1 MAVDQE
7 SLKSRFSYL
16 VPLNKLPADRQAR
29 LLAQSEVIE
38 LRKKDILFRQGDRD
52 DFTYYV
58 LEGDLEML
66 ADESLIKRVS
76 GGDGASFQPLAQL
89 QPRQMTAVAK
99 TKASVL
105 RVRRSLLEQLLS
117 LDVPEHDNALPDGVE
132 VEEMEVEHSADWLMT
147 LLQSELFTRIPP
159 SNIQGL
165 LDTLEPIEVKAG
177 DEIIK
182 QGEPGEYYYAL
193 QRGTCEVVRKGSNK
207 REIRLAELGP
217 GDTFGEEALISGARR
232 NATVRMTSDGELAR
246 LTKADFT
253 RLIKAPLL
261 TAVSRAE
268 AEARVASGARW
279 LDVRFEDEHGHNG
292 LPGSLNIPLGV
303 LRTRAA
309 ELDDGGRYV
318 AYCDSGGRSSAAAF
332 LLAERGFDVC
342 YVEGGAVDEPLAP
355 PSAPGAPAA
364 PAASSTPAPPP
375 TVAPPVVSTSAPV
388 VTAAPPPAEL
398 MLEAAARASSL
409 GAEVAKADLTI
420 EQAQKMM
427 AEAQAMKAEA
437 ERYVADKLERERAR
451 LSNELAE
458 LQHKVSEAEGLKAA
472 LGAREQAAQA
482 EAARQQAEA
491 AAREQAV
498 RAELERRQA
507 EAVAQEQAL
516 RAEIER
522 RQAEVAAREQATR
535 RELEQQQAE
544 AVAREQAARAELERL
559 QAEAS
564 QREQAA
570 RAELERLRAE
580 AAAREQAAHAE
591 LERQRAEAAAREQ
604 AARAELERQQAEVA
618 AREQASREALAR
630 QQAEIAA
637 QARAQ
642 ELEFEARTVD
652 LHQRME
658 EEARRLNERL
668 AEAERVRGELAA
680 QQHVAQQAE
689 AARHSLA
696 EEQARIQQ
704 EAAALNH
711 KLAEV
716 EQLKTTLERQQRA
729 SELEVAS
736 RQRLQEQQQRI
747 EQEAALLTTRLAEA
761 EKLKATLLKQ
771 QALAEQEV
779 AREHEEVDQR
789 LAALEQTAAA
799 RLREEEQRLA
809 ELYQQQADRLESL
822 QAGREAELRDALRK
836 ELAAERG
843 KFEMAVS
850 RATAELERARE
861 ERAAAIAAKEAT
873 AAEARRMIEDY
884 KRQQQALLAEQQT
897 IFAREREK
905 LRAEAERIDKL
916 KAEAMRVRREAE
928 AYKAAAERELSE
940 ARQRQAA
947 TSNAGARRE
956 IDDAINEIQER
967 ASAANRELN
976 QAIEAETAI
985 VSAAEEHED
994 ELERTYNT
1002 ATEINQLLHKE
1013 LKDWVGEHEE
1023 AQDSHLQR
1031 EILARQKEMVERI
1044 RARAAAAK
1052 AEQKQRAQDML
1063 DEIQLQLTQGK

>member
-7 SLKSRFSYL
+7 SLKSRFGYL

-29 LLAQSEVIE
+29 LLAQSDVLE

-52 DFTYYV
+52 DFTFYV
-58 LEGDLEML
+58 LEGDLEMF

-76 GGDGASFQPLAQL
+76 GGEGASFQPLAQL

-99 TKASVL
+99 TKVSVL

-117 LDVPEHDNALPDGVE
+117 LDTPEPLGNDIPSGVE
-132 VEEMEVEHSADWLMT
+132 VEEIEAEHGADWLMT

-165 LDTLEPIEVKAG
+165 LDTLEPIEVSAG
-177 DEIIK
+177 EEIIK

-232 NATVRMTSDGELAR
+232 NATVRMTSDGGLAR

-261 TAVSRAE
+261 TAVTRAA
-268 AEARVASGARW
+268 AEQRVAAGARW
-279 LDVRFEDEHGHNG
+279 LDVRFEDEHAHNG

-303 LRTRAA
+303 LRTRAD
-309 ELDDGGRYV
+309 ELDSTGSYV

-332 LLAERGFDVC
+332 LLAERGFEVC
-342 YVEGGAVDEPLAP
+342 YVEGGAVDEPAP
-355 PSAPGAPAA
+355 IAPAA
-364 PAASSTPAPPP
+364 RAPATAGGAPPP
-375 TVAPPVVSTSAPV
+375 TPPSPPPVVSTSAPV
-388 VTAAPPPAEL
+388 VVAAPPPSD
-398 MLEAAARASSL
+398 MVLEAAARASSL

-437 ERYVADKLERERAR
+437 DQYVADKLERERAR
-451 LSNELAE
+451 LAGEFAE
-458 LQHKVSEAEGLKAA
+458 LQQKVNETERLKAA
-472 LGAREQAAQA
+472 LAEREQAART

-491 AAREQAV
+491 LAREQAS

-507 EAVAQEQAL
+507 EAEQREQAI

-522 RQAEVAAREQATR
+522 QKADSLAREQAAR
-535 RELEQQQAE
+535 AEWEQQQAE
-544 AVAREQAARAELERL
+544 AVARERAARRELERL
-559 QAEAS
+559 QAD
-564 QREQAA
+564 
-570 RAELERLRAE
+570 
-580 AAAREQAAHAE
+580 AAAREQTI
-591 LERQRAEAAAREQ
+591 
-604 AARAELERQQAEVA
+604 RAELERQQAEVA
-618 AREQASREALAR
+618 AREQASRAALERQQAEVAAREQASHSALERQQAEALAR
-630 QQAEIAA
+630 EQVARQELERQQAALAA
-637 QARAQ
+637 QAHAHEQ
-642 ELEFEARTVD
+642 ALEARTAD

-658 EEARRLNERL
+658 SETQRLNERL
-668 AEAERVRGELAA
+668 AEAEQIRAALAA
-680 QQHVAQQAE
+680 QQQE
-689 AARHSLA
+689 AARAETDRQRLH
-696 EEQARIQQ
+696 EEQARIAE
-704 EAAALNH
+704 EAVKLDR

-716 EQLKTTLERQQRA
+716 EQMKATVERQQRA
-729 SELEVAS
+729 SELETAS

-747 EQEAALLTTRLAEA
+747 EHEAQVLTTRLAET
-761 EKLKATLLKQ
+761 EKLKAALLEQ
-771 QALAEQEV
+771 QTLAEQEV
-779 AREHEEVDQR
+779 AREHEEVDKR
-789 LAALEQTAAA
+789 LAELEETAAA
-799 RLREEEQRLA
+799 RLRDEEQRLA

-843 KFEMAVS
+843 KFELAVS

-873 AAEARRMIEDY
+873 AADAARMIEDY
-884 KRQQQALLAEQQT
+884 KRQQQALLGEQQA

-905 LRAEAERIDKL
+905 LRAEAERIEKL
-916 KAEAMRVRREAE
+916 KAEAMRVRKEAE
-928 AYKAAAERELSE
+928 AYKAAAEQELLE
-940 ARQRQAA
+940 ARQRKAVADNAA
-947 TSNAGARRE
+947 SQRE
-956 IDDAINEIQER
+956 LDHAISAIEER
-967 ASAANRELN
+967 ASAAGRELN

-994 ELERTYNT
+994 ELERTYTT
-1002 ATEINQLLHKE
+1002 ATEINHLLHKE
-1013 LKDWVGEHEE
+1013 LKDWIGEHEE

-1031 EILARQKEMVERI
+1031 EILSRQKEMVERI

-1052 AEQKQRAQDML
+1052 HEQKQQAQSML
-1063 DEIQLQLTQGK
+1063 DEIQQQLNKSS